1 MSDDTRYDK
10 QVGYD
15 VKQHYDRADQ
25 SDLIR
30 FEIVRAG
37 LVTQGLGPDTPDPF
51 QWNCSSSVD
60 PFKAC
65 VEASLST
72 VVVTL
77 SK

>member
-1 MSDDTRYDK
+1 MSYDARNDK

-15 VKQHYDRADQ
+15 VKQHYDSAHQ
-25 SDLIR
+25 GDLVR
-30 FEIVRAG
+30 FEIVGAG
-37 LVTQGLGPDTPDPF
+37 LVSQGLGPDAPDQF
-51 QWNCSSSVD
+51 QWNCSSSVE